1 MVQLQRALKSI
12 AATLGETEKSLR
24 HALNNLSG
32 DISSRGK
39 FQQRLTELLRST
51 KAQTKR
57 LTEYRDLLELAMRRH
72 QESVE
77 ENRRLADSSLSISAL
92 VTSIGA
98 QNRSSVASSLEA
110 VQSALEEFQQ
120 AMDLFCICVKKA
132 GIEKMLQDIFPY
144 RGLSEEE
151 KKAAVHDLFRE
162 AGTGSGTA
170 ISWVTDKADSALSW
184 ADDRIGD
191 AAGWVDQTISNID
204 YIGDVWD
211 DVVHSDMAGYLFDLG
226 MDGLGLICDTGSLFK
241 NAVTLNWGE
250 AALDLYD
257 IMNGT
262 FAMGG
267 SMSAVF
273 AEGMSFFFTGEDR
286 EYWKNQAREQA
297 GNDGLADVLRSE
309 DLDELAVVVDL
320 TDTVHSGAKT
330 GIGAG
335 KLAGFTTAVKAD
347 QASLGEIFE
356 AATGFKSGS
365 DPLDSLENLKTGLE
379 YAEGV
384 GEKGVIQTIAEHTM
398 PGKMIKG
405 GMGTL
410 ENAGQMKED
419 VNAIQNKQ

>member
-77 ENRRLADSSLSISAL
+77 ESRRLADSRLSISAL

-98 QNRSSVASSLEA
+98 QSRSSVASSLEA
-110 VQSALEEFQQ
+110 VQSALQDPNSPLALSLQ
-120 AMDLFCICVKKA
+120 SRSS
-132 GIEKMLQDIFPY
+132 IEKMLQDIFPY
-144 RGLSEEE
+144 RRLSEEE
-151 KKAAVHDLFRE
+151 KKAAVHDLLRE
-162 AGTGSGTA
+162 AGTGGGTA
-170 ISWVTDKADSALSW
+170 ISWVTDKADSALGW
-184 ADDRIGD
+184 AGDRIGD

-356 AATGFKSGS
+356 AATGFKSGP

>member
-24 HALNNLSG
+24 QALNNLSG

-39 FQQRLTELLRST
+39 FQQRLTELLRAT
-51 KAQTKR
+51 EAQTKR

-77 ENRRLADSSLSISAL
+77 ESRRLADSRLSISAL

-98 QNRSSVASSLEA
+98 QSRSSVASSLEA
-110 VQSALEEFQQ
+110 VQSALQDPNSPLALSLQ
-120 AMDLFCICVKKA
+120 SRSS
-132 GIEKMLQDIFPY
+132 IEKMLQDIFPY
-144 RGLSEEE
+144 RRLSEEE
-151 KKAAVHDLFRE
+151 KKAAVHDLLRE
-162 AGTGSGTA
+162 AGTGGGTA
-170 ISWVTDKADSALSW
+170 ISWVTDKADSALGW
-184 ADDRIGD
+184 AGDRIGD

-320 TDTVHSGAKT
+320 TDTIHGGAKR
-330 GIGAG
+330 GSARENWPALPRRSKRIRHPWA
-335 KLAGFTTAVKAD
+335 KFLKP
-347 QASLGEIFE
+347 QRASNPAPIH
-356 AATGFKSGS
+356 SIR
-365 DPLDSLENLKTGLE
+365 LKISRRGWSTRRE
-379 YAEGV
+379 S
-384 GEKGVIQTIAEHTM
+384 EKRA
-398 PGKMIKG
+398 
-405 GMGTL
+405 
-410 ENAGQMKED
+410 
-419 VNAIQNKQ
+419 